1 MVWTVRDAL
10 IKALEELGEKS
21 FKKFR
26 NKLNDWKTEAG
37 FNKITRCKLETA
49 DREDVVDLI
58 LRSYMTSYGPE
69 LTVDVLDNIDEKQV
83 ALVLREDLEKVEGFT
98 WRSKS
103 KVEPQST
110 SGASSSSASKS
121 QVVPFVDK
129 HREALISRCVQV
141 APILDGLMSK
151 GLIMDEDYD
160 VIIAEKTSQDK
171 MRKLYMFVRSWSA
184 SHKQTL
190 YEILNEKNHPLVEDL
205 EQS

>member
-110 SGASSSSASKS
+110 SGGGT
-121 QVVPFVDK
+121 V
-129 HREALISRCVQV
+129 C
-141 APILDGLMSK
+141 G
-151 GLIMDEDYD
+151 
-160 VIIAEKTSQDK
+160 
-171 MRKLYMFVRSWSA
+171 
-184 SHKQTL
+184 
-190 YEILNEKNHPLVEDL
+190 
-205 EQS
+205 

>member
-1 MVWTVRDAL
+1 MVRSVRDAL

-37 FNKITRCKLETA
+37 FNKIPRCKLEDA

-69 LTVDVLDNIDEKQV
+69 LTLDVLDNIDEKQV
-83 ALVLREDLEKVEGFT
+83 ASDLRVDLESVEGFT
-98 WRSKS
+98 WRSK
-103 KVEPQST
+103 PT
-110 SGASSSSASKS
+110 SGASP
-121 QVVPFVDK
+121 VVPFVDK

-141 APILDGLMSK
+141 SPILDGLMSK

-160 VIIAEKTSQDK
+160 VITAEKTSQDK

-190 YEILNEKNHPLVEDL
+190 YEILKEKNHPLVEDL

>member
-83 ALVLREDLEKVEGFT
+83 ALVLREDLEKVEGFK
-98 WRSKS
+98 WRTKPQ
-103 KVEPQST
+103 VEPQSP
-110 SGASSSSASKS
+110 SGASP
-121 QVVPFVDK
+121 VVPFVDK

-141 APILDGLMSK
+141 APILDGLLSK
-151 GLIMDEDYD
+151 GLIIDEDYD
-160 VIIAEKTSQDK
+160 VIFAEKTSQDK

-190 YEILNEKNHPLVEDL
+190 YEILKEKNRPLVEDL